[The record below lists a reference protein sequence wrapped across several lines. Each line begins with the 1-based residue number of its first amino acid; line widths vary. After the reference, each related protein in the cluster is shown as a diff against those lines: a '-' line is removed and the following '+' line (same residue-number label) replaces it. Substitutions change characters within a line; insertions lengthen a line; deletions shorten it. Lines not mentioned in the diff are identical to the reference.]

1 VSEPTTTRGLYV
13 ALKKGI
19 AVRDRRVYRLLGKMR
34 ALSPWLSESDGPACR
49 AWAEMEILATVAYGR
64 LRDEGLT
71 TLSGEP
77 RKLLAEYRAIRSA
90 QLAIAR
96 ELGLTP
102 AARRQLAGS
111 GKVTDLAELLAAHP
125 VVDEQDGDGKQRSG

>member
-1 VSEPTTTRGLYV
+1 
-13 ALKKGI
+13 
-19 AVRDRRVYRLLGKMR
+19 
-34 ALSPWLSESDGPACR
+34 
-49 AWAEMEILATVAYGR
+49 MEILATVAYGR

-71 TLSGEP
+71 TPGGEP

-102 AARRQLAGS
+102 AARRQLVGS
-111 GKVTDLAELLAAHP
+111 GKQVDLAAEFATLNQDNDGAAAT
-125 VVDEQDGDGKQRSG
+125 K